1 MKSFKFT
8 VKDPQG
14 LHARPAGVLVKA
26 AKEFNSKIT
35 VVKDEKEADAKRV
48 LNLMA
53 LGIKCG
59 TEITVNVEGEDEEKA
74 AETLE
79 KFFNENL

>member
-1 MKSFKFT
+1 MFENKGEKYGI
-8 VKDPQG
+8 KN
-14 LHARPAGVLVKA
+14 RK
-26 AKEFNSKIT
+26 FNSKIT
-35 VVKDEKEADAKRV
+35 VVKDEKEEKKKRV